1 MIKIIKIILEKLR
14 NNLYFSEK
22 MEQKKIKKSKSEK
35 VLKKEETINENTEKI
50 VESKDEKNVTST
62 NNEEKDAVHLEPIEN
77 SEETITEKYF
87 SSKKF
92 TEMGLTENTIKA
104 LDDLKY
110 TTATEIQ
117 SLCIPEAMT
126 GIDILGRAKTGSG
139 KSLAFLIPA
148 VELLSRADFKQE
160 MGVGVIVLTPT
171 RELALQLFNIAKDL
185 LVYHKKT
192 CALVMG
198 GANRKVEQ
206 EKLRKGV
213 NLLVATPGRLL
224 DHLNSTKG
232 FNYMN
237 LSMLIIDEADAI
249 LKIGF
254 EEELKQ
260 ILDKFSKYEKQT
272 LLFSATLTPK
282 LEDLVT
288 LSLRNYKFLKV
299 NNKTATVC
307 HLEQGYVVV
316 EPDKKFLMLYTFI
329 RKNLDKKIM
338 VFFSSC
344 NAVKVNLLISLIV
357 LFLFT

>member
-1 MIKIIKIILEKLR
+1 MEHKKL
-14 NNLYFSEK
+14 
-22 MEQKKIKKSKSEK
+22 KKNKSEK
-35 VLKKEETINENTEKI
+35 VL
-50 VESKDEKNVTST
+50 ST
-62 NNEEKDAVHLEPIEN
+62 NLKEKKIDPKEDLTDDIINDDPLKENNLAEEKDAVILETTPK
-77 SEETITEKYF
+77 EETNEKYF
-87 SSKKF
+87 STKRF
-92 TEMGLTENTIKA
+92 TEMNLTENTIKA
-104 LDDLKY
+104 LDDMKY
-110 TTATEIQ
+110 STATEIQ
-117 SLCIPEAMT
+117 SLCIPDAMT

-148 VELLSRADFKQE
+148 VELLARADFKQE

-171 RELALQLFNIAKDL
+171 RELALQLFNLAKDL

-192 CALVMG
+192 CTLVMG

-213 NLLVATPGRLL
+213 NLVVATPGRLL

-232 FNYMN
+232 FNYIN
-237 LSMLIIDEADAI
+237 LSMIIIDEADAI

-254 EEELKQ
+254 EDELRQ
-260 ILDKFSKYEKQT
+260 ILEKFSKFEKQT

-299 NNKTATVC
+299 ENKSATVS

-316 EPDKKFLMLYTFI
+316 EPEKKF
-329 RKNLDKKIM
+329 
-338 VFFSSC
+338 FS
-344 NAVKVNLLISLIV
+344 ADDLIYDYCL
-357 LFLFT
+357 

>member
-1 MIKIIKIILEKLR
+1 
-14 NNLYFSEK
+14 
-22 MEQKKIKKSKSEK
+22 
-35 VLKKEETINENTEKI
+35 
-50 VESKDEKNVTST
+50 
-62 NNEEKDAVHLEPIEN
+62 
-77 SEETITEKYF
+77 
-87 SSKKF
+87 
-92 TEMGLTENTIKA
+92 
-104 LDDLKY
+104 
-110 TTATEIQ
+110 
-117 SLCIPEAMT
+117 MT
-126 GIDILGRAKTGSG
+126 GIDMLGRAKTGSG

-148 VELLSRADFKQE
+148 VELLVRADFKQE

-260 ILDKFSKYEKQT
+260 ILEKFSKYEKQT

-299 NNKTATVC
+299 NNKTATVS

-316 EPDKKFLMLYTFI
+316 EPDK
-329 RKNLDKKIM
+329 
-338 VFFSSC
+338 
-344 NAVKVNLLISLIV
+344 
-357 LFLFT
+357 

>member
-1 MIKIIKIILEKLR
+1 MEDK
-14 NNLYFSEK
+14 K
-22 MEQKKIKKSKSEK
+22 MKKSQSAKN
-35 VLKKEETINENTEKI
+35 LKKEENVEIEKNPTPEINENKDDVALEKT
-50 VESKDEKNVTST
+50 VEPSEEKNT
-62 NNEEKDAVHLEPIEN
+62 EN
-77 SEETITEKYF
+77 YF

-92 TEMGLTENTIKA
+92 ADMGLTENTIKA

-110 TTATEIQ
+110 STATEIQ
-117 SLCIPEAMT
+117 SLTIPEAMT

-148 VELLSRADFKQE
+148 VELLARADFKQE

-171 RELALQLFNIAKDL
+171 RELALQLFNLAKDL

-254 EEELKQ
+254 EDELRQ
-260 ILDKFSKYEKQT
+260 ILEKFSKFEKQT

-299 NNKTATVC
+299 NNKQATVS

-316 EPDKKFLMLYTFI
+316 EPDKKFLMLYTFL
-329 RKNLDKKIM
+329 RKNVDKKIM

-344 NAVKVNLLISLIV
+344 NAVKVTLYLKLV
-357 LFLFT
+357 LFIPSKLYRCACHRNSRQPKAE

>member
-1 MIKIIKIILEKLR
+1 
-14 NNLYFSEK
+14 
-22 MEQKKIKKSKSEK
+22 MEHKKIKKIKSEK
-35 VLKKEETINENTEKI
+35 VKPTKIIDLLEEQPEEVVVEEEDIKKDLVLE
-50 VESKDEKNVTST
+50 DLA
-62 NNEEKDAVHLEPIEN
+62 EEKDAVILETAPKEN
-77 SEETITEKYF
+77 NNESYF

-92 TEMGLTENTIKA
+92 TEMNLTENTIKA
-104 LDDLKY
+104 LDDMKY
-110 TTATEIQ
+110 STATEIQ
-117 SLCIPEAMT
+117 SMCIPEAMT

-148 VELLSRADFKQE
+148 VELLARADFKQE
-160 MGVGVIVLTPT
+160 MGVGIIVLTPT
-171 RELALQLFNIAKDL
+171 RELALQLFNLSKDL

-206 EKLRKGV
+206 EKLRRGV
-213 NLLVATPGRLL
+213 NLVVATPGRLL

-237 LSMLIIDEADAI
+237 LSMMIIDEADAI

-254 EEELKQ
+254 EDELRQ
-260 ILDKFSKYEKQT
+260 ILDKFSKFEKQT
-272 LLFSATLTPK
+272 LLFSATLSPK

-299 NNKTATVC
+299 SNKSATVS

-316 EPDKKFLMLYTFI
+316 DPDKKFLMLYTFI

-344 NAVKVNLLISLIV
+344 NAVKVQRKIYNSSILTCLITLT
-357 LFLFT
+357 FQ